1 MSFMRAIK
9 PFGSGSVLDPRNQN
23 EGLGRDRMRPW
34 AAGPDPVYDQNV
46 PRNALGVRLDAEK
59 YAADTQAALTRD
71 QWDTYLRTFVPV
83 EDNLIKY
90 ATNMAL
96 PAENAERAIAGVN
109 QAFEQQTGI
118 AERRMKAYG
127 IQATPEQTAA
137 IDRNI
142 KLNKGLAE
150 VQAANTAR
158 DATISRQR
166 SIMGGAPGG
175 GII

>member
-1 MSFMRAIK
+1 MPGILS
-9 PFGSGSVLDPRNQN
+9 PFGTNKA
-23 EGLGRDRMRPW
+23 LGRDPYKPW
-34 AAGPDPVYDQNV
+34 AKAAPVYDPNA
-46 PRNALGVRLDAEK
+46 PRNSLGVRLDAEK

-71 QWDTYLRTFVPV
+71 QWDVYLRNFVPV

-90 ATNMAL
+90 ASNLAL
-96 PAENAERAIAGVN
+96 PSENAERAIAGVG

-118 AERRMKAYG
+118 AERRMRAYG

-137 IDRNI
+137 IQRNT
-142 KLNKGLAE
+142 KLNQSLAE
-150 VQAANTAR
+150 VQAGNTAR
-158 DATISRQR
+158 DATIARQR